1 MRQIY
6 KVDAWI
12 VDANGTY
19 NPLSGYPKTFDSR
32 NYSEDADK
40 ALKRAEGDF
49 SEVWGA
55 MCKRDDRM
63 IQTVT
68 LSSVDGFQIDKK
80 SMGTFPADP
89 EPEPEPEPEE

>member
-19 NPLSGYPKTFDSR
+19 NALSGYPKTFDSK

-55 MCKRDDRM
+55 MCKRDDRQM
-63 IQTVT
+63 QVVT
-68 LSSVDGFQIDKK
+68 LSTADGFQIDRKCD
-80 SMGTFPADP
+80 GAIADIPDPGP
-89 EPEPEPEPEE
+89 EPEAN

>member
-1 MRQIY
+1 MARQIFI
-6 KVDAWI
+6 VTATI

-19 NPLSGYPKTFDSR
+19 NPLSGYPKVFDSR
-32 NYSEDADK
+32 SYSDDVEK
-40 ALKRAEGDF
+40 ARKRAEGDF

-68 LSSVDGFQIDKK
+68 LTNAFGQLLDCK
-80 SMGTFPADP
+80 SMGNFQV
-89 EPEPEPEPEE
+89 EEEPEE